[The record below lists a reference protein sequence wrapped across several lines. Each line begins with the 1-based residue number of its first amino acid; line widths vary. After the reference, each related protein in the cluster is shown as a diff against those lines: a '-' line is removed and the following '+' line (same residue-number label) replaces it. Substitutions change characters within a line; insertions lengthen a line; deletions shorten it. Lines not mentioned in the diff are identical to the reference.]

1 MSVNVKEKRE
11 VIKKEN
17 NAKPKRGGIIGFFK
31 GVKGEFKRITWA
43 SKEEVKKSTIISLS
57 FCLIYMVAIGLID
70 FGFNKLS
77 QIIYK

>member
-11 VIKKEN
+11 VSKKEN
-17 NAKPKRGGIIGFFK
+17 NAKQKKGGIISFFK

-43 SKEEVKKSTIISLS
+43 SRAEVKRATIVALT

>member
-11 VIKKEN
+11 VVKKEN
-17 NAKPKRGGIIGFFK
+17 KANNKKGGIISFFK

-43 SKEEVKKSTIISLS
+43 SRAEVKKATIIALT
-57 FCLIYMVAIGLID
+57 FCLIYMVAVGFID

>member
-17 NAKPKRGGIIGFFK
+17 SAKPKRGGIIGFLK

-43 SKEEVKKSTIISLS
+43 SKEEVKKATIVALS
-57 FCLIYMVAIGLID
+57 FCLIYMVAVGLID